1 MKITLVTCTQ
11 SPLRSIC
18 SAISIMNK
26 KDSLEYVET
35 LSETERENMVKEI
48 LKSRLRG
55 ALEFASFEFLIEGVT
70 RAFTHQL
77 VRHRTFHFSQQSMRF
92 FDARESEFRMPKV
105 SKEDQARIDAIVS
118 VIRQN
123 YTLLVENGCSTENA
137 RSILPTNIT
146 TSIMFGATLRG
157 LIDLAEVR
165 MCLQTQDE
173 FREVMV
179 GIKNEV
185 TKVEP
190 FLGSLLVVGC
200 SRSGICDFKS
210 IYDRECPIQKTL
222 KGGE

>member
-1 MKITLVTCTQ
+1 MRVTLVSCSQ
-11 SPLRSIC
+11 VPLNSIC
-18 SAISIMNK
+18 TAIAIMK
-26 KDSLEYVET
+26 EKDPLDY
-35 LSETERENMVKEI
+35 TEGLREKEKQNMVREI

-92 FDARESEFRMPKV
+92 FNAKESEFRMPKV
-105 SKEDQARIDAIVS
+105 DEFSQATIDSTVATIRESYVQLINHGCPTED
-118 VIRQN
+118 
-123 YTLLVENGCSTENA
+123 A

-146 TSIMFGATLRG
+146 TSIMFGTTLRG

-173 FREVMV
+173 FREVMLA
-179 GIKNEV
+179 IKNEV
-185 TKVEP
+185 SKEDK
-190 FLGSLLVVGC
+190 FLSSLLVVGC
-200 SRSGICDFKS
+200 TRSGICDFKS

-222 KGGE
+222 KGGK